1 MNVLGAVFAAP
12 PETVSDVLAF
22 HLHLDVIGVIAALI
36 VLYEYGLRRLAAD
49 HAPRGEVVVTR
60 NQRIAF
66 YASVGSLL
74 AVATWPVHDIGEGSL
89 FMFHM
94 VEHLVFGLVAPPLLL
109 LGVPWW
115 LMRLAVKP
123 ILPVLRILTMPI
135 VALVLFN
142 GMLGLIHVPDVLNLM
157 LRSEFVHFGLHS
169 ILFVTGILMWWPV
182 IGPIPDIPKLQPFMA
197 MGYLFLQSLV
207 PTIPA
212 SFLALAETPLYPIYE
227 TFPRLWGISALTDQV
242 LAGLLMKLGGG
253 FLLWTAIAWIWF
265 SWYRDEQQHTD
276 PKPRVGTTKA

>member
-66 YASVGSLL
+66 YAGVGSLL